1 VTRSHPATNATR
13 FSLGVVMLAWLAAY
27 VAALPLQSLVLGLS
41 GHSGESSDVWPTS
54 VTALSA
60 LTLWIAFIVATI
72 VVSRR
77 FGSGRFA
84 DDLRL
89 AFRPIDMIGLPLGM
103 VSQLALV
110 PALYWPLRQLWPETF
125 ATDRLSERAQELWD
139 RAEGRW
145 VVVLVLIV
153 AVGAPLVEEIVYR
166 GLIQQALQ
174 SRLNEVVAVVAAAA
188 FFALVHLQ
196 AIEFPGLFLF
206 GLVLGTCFMRTGR
219 LGMGIFAHV
228 GFNAV
233 GLMLVA

>member
-1 VTRSHPATNATR
+1 MARSHPATNATR
-13 FSLGVVMLAWLAAY
+13 FSPGVVLLAWLAAY

-41 GHSGESSDVWPTS
+41 GYSGESSDLWPTR
-54 VTALSA
+54 VTALAA
-60 LTLWIAFIVATI
+60 LTLWFAFIVATVI
-72 VVSRR
+72 VSRR

-89 AFRPIDMIGLPLGM
+89 SFRPIDMIGLPLGV

-174 SRLNEVVAVVAAAA
+174 SRLNDVVAVVVAAA
-188 FFALVHLQ
+188 FFAFVHLQ

-219 LGMGIFAHV
+219 LGMGILAHV

>member
-1 VTRSHPATNATR
+1 MARSHPATNATR
-13 FSLGVVMLAWLAAY
+13 FSPGVVLLAWLAAY

-41 GHSGESSDVWPTS
+41 GYSGEPSDLWPTR
-54 VTALSA
+54 VTALAA
-60 LTLWIAFIVATI
+60 LTLWFAFIVATVI
-72 VVSRR
+72 VSRR

-89 AFRPIDMIGLPLGM
+89 SFRPIDMIGLPLGV

-174 SRLNEVVAVVAAAA
+174 SRLNDVVAVVVAAA
-188 FFALVHLQ
+188 FFAFVHLQ

-219 LGMGIFAHV
+219 LGMGILAHV

>member
-1 VTRSHPATNATR
+1 
-13 FSLGVVMLAWLAAY
+13 MLAWLAAY

-41 GHSGESSDVWPTS
+41 GYSGESSDLWPTR
-54 VTALSA
+54 VTALAA
-60 LTLWIAFIVATI
+60 LTLWFAFIVATVI
-72 VVSRR
+72 VSRR

-89 AFRPIDMIGLPLGM
+89 SFRPIDMIGLPLGV

-145 VVVLVLIV
+145 VIVLMLIV

-174 SRLNEVVAVVAAAA
+174 SRLNDVVAVVVAAA
-188 FFALVHLQ
+188 FFAFVHLQ

-206 GLVLGTCFMRTGR
+206 GLVLGACFMRTGR
-219 LGMGIFAHV
+219 LGMGILAHV

>member
-1 VTRSHPATNATR
+1 MARSHPATNATR
-13 FSLGVVMLAWLAAY
+13 FSPGVVMLAWLAAY

-41 GHSGESSDVWPTS
+41 GYSGESSDLWPTR
-54 VTALSA
+54 VTALAA
-60 LTLWIAFIVATI
+60 LTLWFAFIVATVI
-72 VVSRR
+72 VSRR

-89 AFRPIDMIGLPLGM
+89 SFRPIDMIGLPLGV

-174 SRLNEVVAVVAAAA
+174 SRLNDVVAVVVAAA
-188 FFALVHLQ
+188 FFAFVHLQ

-219 LGMGIFAHV
+219 LGMGILAHV

>member
-1 VTRSHPATNATR
+1 VARSHPATNATR

-41 GHSGESSDVWPTS
+41 GYSGESSDLWPTS

-60 LTLWIAFIVATI
+60 LTLWFAFIVATVI
-72 VVSRR
+72 VSRR
-77 FGSGRFA
+77 FGSGRFS

-89 AFRPIDMIGLPLGM
+89 SFRPIDMIGLPLGV

-110 PALYWPLRQLWPETF
+110 PVLYWPLRRLWPETF

-166 GLIQQALQ
+166 GMIQQALQ
-174 SRLNEVVAVVAAAA
+174 SRLNEIVAVVAAAA
-188 FFALVHLQ
+188 FFAFVHLQ

-219 LGMGIFAHV
+219 LGMGILAHV

>member
-1 VTRSHPATNATR
+1 MARSHPATNATR
-13 FSLGVVMLAWLAAY
+13 FPPGVVLLAWLAAY

-41 GHSGESSDVWPTS
+41 GYSGESSDLWPTR
-54 VTALSA
+54 VTALAA
-60 LTLWIAFIVATI
+60 LTLWFAFIVATVI
-72 VVSRR
+72 VSRR

-89 AFRPIDMIGLPLGM
+89 SFRPIDMIGLPLGV

-145 VVVLVLIV
+145 VIVLMLIV

-174 SRLNEVVAVVAAAA
+174 SRLNDVVAVVVAAA
-188 FFALVHLQ
+188 FFAFVHLQ

-219 LGMGIFAHV
+219 LGMGILAHV

>member
-1 VTRSHPATNATR
+1 
-13 FSLGVVMLAWLAAY
+13 MLAWLAAY

-60 LTLWIAFIVATI
+60 LTLWIAFIVATV

-89 AFRPIDMIGLPLGM
+89 SFRPIDMIGLPLGV

-125 ATDRLSERAQELWD
+125 ASDRLSERAQELWD

-174 SRLNEVVAVVAAAA
+174 SRLNDVVAVVVAAAA
-188 FFALVHLQ
+188 TLVSAL
-196 AIEFPGLFLF
+196 PGL
-206 GLVLGTCFMRTGR
+206 
-219 LGMGIFAHV
+219 
-228 GFNAV
+228 
-233 GLMLVA
+233 

>member
-1 VTRSHPATNATR
+1 
-13 FSLGVVMLAWLAAY
+13 MLAWLAAY

-41 GHSGESSDVWPTS
+41 GYSGESSDLWPTR
-54 VTALSA
+54 VTALAA
-60 LTLWIAFIVATI
+60 LTLWFAFIVATVI
-72 VVSRR
+72 VSRR

-89 AFRPIDMIGLPLGM
+89 SFRPIDMIGLPLGV

-174 SRLNEVVAVVAAAA
+174 SRLNDVVAVVVAAA
-188 FFALVHLQ
+188 FFAFVHLQ

-219 LGMGIFAHV
+219 LGMGILAHV

>member
-1 VTRSHPATNATR
+1 
-13 FSLGVVMLAWLAAY
+13 MLAWLAAY

-41 GHSGESSDVWPTS
+41 GYSGESSDLWPTS

-60 LTLWIAFIVATI
+60 LTLWFAFIVATVI
-72 VVSRR
+72 VSRR

-89 AFRPIDMIGLPLGM
+89 SFRPIDMIGFPLGV

-110 PALYWPLRQLWPETF
+110 PALYWPLRQLWSETF
-125 ATDRLSERAQELWD
+125 ASDRLSERAQELWD

-174 SRLNEVVAVVAAAA
+174 SRLNDVVAVVVAAA
-188 FFALVHLQ
+188 FFAFVHLQ

-219 LGMGIFAHV
+219 LGMGILAHV